1 MTVHSL
7 TKADCDRPTALA
19 SRRSFLGSAAA
30 LGAGLAMAGSMT
42 MPRRAAAGL
51 RTIGQPIEMETK
63 FATVVP
69 INSWLGGG
77 VWAIVSK
84 WGPTFTLCNGGIIA
98 GRDAVVL
105 IDGFNTPGGAQW
117 TAEMAKKLTGRD
129 VTHVIVTHYHFDH
142 TDGLSGYLALRE
154 PPLIVSTQETRDL
167 MARRGA
173 AGGGNLFFPA
183 PESTIAGLKRSVA
196 RCVLPDTVMADS
208 KTPLSIDLGGK
219 SITLRERSGHTP
231 SDLTIE
237 VEGGGKDGETIVFA
251 GDLVFNKVF
260 PVYLDALPK
269 AWHTHVSELVASGG
283 GKSLIVPG
291 HGQVTTAG
299 EIKPL
304 LGVFEAVAAAAA
316 KAHAAG
322 TSAKDAAK
330 GFVMPESLKEYA
342 TDNAVFVQLAFEA
355 TYREIEGK

>member
-1 MTVHSL
+1 MRADSMTMVAS
-7 TKADCDRPTALA
+7 DRPTALA
-19 SRRSFLGSAAA
+19 SRRSFLGGAAA
-30 LGAGLAMAGSMT
+30 LGAGLAVAGSMT
-42 MPRRAAAGL
+42 MPRRAAAGV
-51 RTIGQPIEMETK
+51 RAIGQPIEMDTK

-98 GRDAVVL
+98 GKDAVVL
-105 IDGFNTPGGAQW
+105 IDGYNTLGGAQW
-117 TAEMAKKLTGRD
+117 AAEMAKKLTGRD
-129 VTHVIVTHYHFDH
+129 VTHVIVTHYHSDH

-154 PPLIVSTQETRDL
+154 PPLIVSTQATRDL
-167 MARRGA
+167 MAKRGA

-183 PESTIAGLKRSVA
+183 PESTVAGLKRSVA

-208 KTPLSIDLGGK
+208 KTPLTIDIGGK
-219 SITLRERSGHTP
+219 TIVLRERSGHTP

-237 VEGGGKDGETIVFA
+237 VEGAGKDGETVIYA

-269 AWHTHVSELVASGG
+269 AWHTHVSEVVASGG
-283 GKSLIVPG
+283 GKSVIVPG
-291 HGQVTTAG
+291 HGQVTTAD
-299 EIKPL
+299 EIRPL
-304 LGVFEAVAAAAA
+304 LGVFEAIAAAAA
-316 KAHAAG
+316 KAHASG
-322 TSAKDAAK
+322 TSAQQAAK

-355 TYREIEGK
+355 SYREIEGK